1 MDIKKQAEDL
11 FFWAKSQYVGDASK
25 WEAHSINTARAA
37 EWIAAYVQKKQ
48 LESGVEAAQTLDP
61 AMAYACGYLHDIGR
75 YKGPSAGLL
84 HALIGRDVLTEH
96 NLPVAAQVAM
106 THTYYGY
113 NEIDR
118 TEFWDEIGDE
128 EAVKQIRDYMDK
140 VELTDYDRLIQLVD
154 NMAHH
159 AGIMTINDRFCD
171 IVVRHGV
178 RDVQAHLKHLFG
190 LKAYF
195 DEKAGINLYELF
207 KDDIIRTTMMDPN
220 SGKMIHQVRKYHDQD

>member
-11 FFWAKSQYVGDASK
+11 FFWAKSQYDGDASK

-106 THTYYGY
+106 T
-113 NEIDR
+113 

-178 RDVQAHLKHLFG
+178 RDVQTHLKCLFG